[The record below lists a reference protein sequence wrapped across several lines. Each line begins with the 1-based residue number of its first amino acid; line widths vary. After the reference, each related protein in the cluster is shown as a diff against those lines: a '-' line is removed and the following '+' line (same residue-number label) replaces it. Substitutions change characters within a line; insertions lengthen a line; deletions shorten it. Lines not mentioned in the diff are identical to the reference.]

1 MGGFYVLHNPRS
13 CDVDSG
19 GGYVEVRVEICEKY
33 LIFYSVCCELKSSL
47 KIKSMLK
54 VKKKYQGSASQTSV
68 HVFYQR

>member
-19 GGYVEVRVEICEKY
+19 GGYVEVRVEICEKS
-33 LIFYSVCCELKSSL
+33 LIFYSVCYELKSSL

-54 VKKKYQGSASQTSV
+54 VKKKY
-68 HVFYQR
+68 